1 MADARKAKMRA
12 RLQQKSRAM
21 NLKYAADSLRR
32 DRKVVIT
39 ACLNHPG
46 SLIYCLDEKLRTEL
60 TGLSRKQLQ
69 DLLET
74 ADEDMLTKEEA
85 PKSQEQKDFEELD
98 FEAVLRQEKAD
109 GLLFAAGGGGR
120 ERPLFPHEEAAL
132 SRHDSGIVAEPEP
145 EPSPVSE
152 NEELAAK
159 RAEIAAK
166 VVAARAAQEEQA
178 AAATHAAQDDA
189 TTGAADRDRDRDRD
203 REEAERRWP
212 QIEDA

>member
-1 MADARKAKMRA
+1 MAEARKAKTRA

-46 SLIYCLDEKLRTEL
+46 SLIYCLDEKLRAEL

-74 ADEDMLTKEEA
+74 ADEDMFPKEEA
-85 PKSQEQKDFEELD
+85 PKSQEQKEFEELD

-120 ERPLFPHEEAAL
+120 VRPLFPHEE
-132 SRHDSGIVAEPEP
+132 DGIGRVEPEP
-145 EPSPVSE
+145 APSPISE
-152 NEELAAK
+152 YEKLAAK
-159 RAEIAAK
+159 KADIAAR
-166 VVAARAAQEEQA
+166 VAAARAAQEKEA
-178 AAATHAAQDDA
+178 AAATHAAQGNP
-189 TTGAADRDRDRDRD
+189 TIGAA
-203 REEAERRWP
+203 AAP

>member
-132 SRHDSGIVAEPEP
+132 SRHDSGIAEPEP

-178 AAATHAAQDDA
+178 AAATHAAQNDA

>member
-1 MADARKAKMRA
+1 MAQAARKAKMRA

-46 SLIYCLDEKLRTEL
+46 SLIYCLDDDLRAEL
-60 TGLSRKQLQ
+60 TGLSRKQLE

-74 ADEDMLTKEEA
+74 ADEDMLPKSEP
-85 PKSQEQKDFEELD
+85 PKSQEQKEFEELD

-109 GLLFAAGGGGR
+109 GLLVAGRAAGGGGHR
-120 ERPLFPHEEAAL
+120 DGGGASDEDGQAM
-132 SRHDSGIVAEPEP
+132 VEPEP
-145 EPSPVSE
+145 APVSMSE
-152 NEELAAK
+152 YEKLLAK
-159 RAEIAAK
+159 RAEIAGR
-166 VVAARAAQEEQA
+166 VELARAAQDAEAAAVAKPTQDKATMGA
-178 AAATHAAQDDA
+178 AAA
-189 TTGAADRDRDRDRD
+189 
-203 REEAERRWP
+203 P